1 MTSFTGIN
9 AQPRKSNK
17 ALPFDHNR
25 QAPAEVK
32 PMSMVAS
39 GATCE
44 AIDIG
49 FTGATMAMI
58 EWPHREAHVGF
69 RSSLNDVVINL
80 PVNDVVRFIS

>member
-1 MTSFTGIN
+1 
-9 AQPRKSNK
+9 
-17 ALPFDHNR
+17 
-25 QAPAEVK
+25 
-32 PMSMVAS
+32 MSMVAS

-69 RSSLNDVVINL
+69 RSNVNDVVINP
-80 PVNDVVRFIS
+80 PVNDVVRFIT